1 MLSTPNSNVPTREQ
15 RTAWLA
21 VAVTTLVLLGALQ
34 LGAGVGD
41 LIGAALISYT
51 VTVVAVASKVPL
63 RPTKVLAATSR
74 GSVIVIVLAVLVL
87 IGIVRSLK
95 GA

>member
-1 MLSTPNSNVPTREQ
+1 MLFTSNSKVPTREQ

-21 VAVTTLVLLGALQ
+21 VAVTTLVLLAALQ
-34 LGAGVGD
+34 LGASVGD

-63 RPTKVLAATSR
+63 RPAKVLAATTR
-74 GSVIVIVLAVLVL
+74 GSVIAIVLTVLVL
-87 IGIVRSLK
+87 IGIVRSFK